1 MMLPSN
7 VVPFQNGSGGGNG
20 VFRSMQ
26 VTPSSSTP
34 YSDATQ
40 VLERNMLR
48 HFLLKAAATSIFVL
62 NFGDHKSR
70 KILIGVKELKKKN
83 NLEKGV
89 LWLTA

>member
-1 MMLPSN
+1 MYTCTHSGSHGRFLEMSIKGCTPYFEGMMLPSN

-40 VLERNMLR
+40 VSSYYTNKL
-48 HFLLKAAATSIFVL
+48 
-62 NFGDHKSR
+62 
-70 KILIGVKELKKKN
+70 
-83 NLEKGV
+83 
-89 LWLTA
+89 